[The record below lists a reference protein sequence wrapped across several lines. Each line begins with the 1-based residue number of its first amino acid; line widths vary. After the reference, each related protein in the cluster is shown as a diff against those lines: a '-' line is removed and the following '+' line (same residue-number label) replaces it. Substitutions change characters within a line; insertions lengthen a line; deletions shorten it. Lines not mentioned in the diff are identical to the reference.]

1 MGCGETGTR
10 LSACGDDVGK
20 LVKINV
26 ELPYIEASK
35 CGSWGYAPV
44 YRNYVTSPDLAK
56 SVGRNSTRNLL
67 MDLVHSGVRV
77 RPLYGD
83 ATVANVVIVLIS
95 CETTVKKEER

>member
-67 MDLVHSGVRV
+67 MDLVQRGACEAAVR
-77 RPLYGD
+77 RRYGRKRSNCVD
-83 ATVANVVIVLIS
+83 FM
-95 CETTVKKEER
+95 